1 MDHVMKDSTYKI
13 YLEIL
18 HFLTTLSLS
27 YLRYMVVTMLK
38 IGYKQEMIAK
48 KTIFDIYQ
56 SKNGWSHYLD

>member
-1 MDHVMKDSTYKI
+1 MKDSTYKI

-27 YLRYMVVTMLK
+27 YLRYMVVSMLK

-48 KTIFDIYQ
+48 KTIFDIHQ
-56 SKNGWSHYLD
+56 SKNG